1 MFDHV
6 IEAMVDAVL
15 VVDHEGRV
23 TVANTA
29 ASVLSGYT
37 DHELRG
43 MPVATLLVDDGSGLR
58 TIVRRRIEEGDVLR
72 REESWL
78 VAKSGARIPVSVT
91 GSAVLGEGGELQ
103 GIVLVARDVREL
115 RQLLADKE
123 SEIARRRAAEE
134 ELRAAKASIEEQ
146 LDDSRKMVR
155 LLERRATLG
164 TLAGGVGHE
173 LRNIA
178 QFQVSA
184 VEELAA
190 ALAAGED
197 LGQIA
202 RAILPELGR
211 VGDHITEHGRRL
223 MQLARPGPGDIAPL
237 DLAELVRGVV
247 AMLRGAGKLRRIQ
260 VQILFAEPTMQ
271 VTVNRTN
278 IEQVIVNLL
287 LNAVD
292 AIGESSGTILIEA
305 RATPD
310 GARVV
315 CAVTDTGAGIPED
328 QLARIFEP
336 FYTTKPEDKGTGL
349 GLSVARQIVES
360 YGGVLGA
367 RSTVGV
373 GTTFTFDLPR

>member
-1 MFDHV
+1 
-6 IEAMVDAVL
+6 
-15 VVDHEGRV
+15 
-23 TVANTA
+23 
-29 ASVLSGYT
+29 
-37 DHELRG
+37 
-43 MPVATLLVDDGSGLR
+43 
-58 TIVRRRIEEGDVLR
+58 
-72 REESWL
+72 
-78 VAKSGARIPVSVT
+78 
-91 GSAVLGEGGELQ
+91 
-103 GIVLVARDVREL
+103 
-115 RQLLADKE
+115 
-123 SEIARRRAAEE
+123 
-134 ELRAAKASIEEQ
+134 
-146 LDDSRKMVR
+146 
-155 LLERRATLG
+155 
-164 TLAGGVGHE
+164 
-173 LRNIA
+173 
-178 QFQVSA
+178 
-184 VEELAA
+184 
-190 ALAAGED
+190 
-197 LGQIA
+197 
-202 RAILPELGR
+202 
-211 VGDHITEHGRRL
+211 
-223 MQLARPGPGDIAPL
+223 
-237 DLAELVRGVV
+237 ELVRGVV